1 MQRSVGNQAMNRL
14 LRSGTIQRKREI
26 SHPGDP
32 LEREAD
38 RIAEQILRQPIG
50 TGLVQQKTSER
61 MIQRQAVPEPEE
73 MPRRPG
79 APLPYREAMEMLH
92 REALG
97 TDFSVSL
104 IPPETNPEPDH
115 SQTEEELGAWER
127 ARFLFTPEVSFESEA
142 AGSSDG
148 RPRSFAASFSYRL
161 LNPRFQLFIARHL
174 WENRRDRA
182 RSDGHVWIT
191 IYSRVYRHAIEHFT
205 RFRSAMAEAQAAIQ
219 SDIRTLP
226 RRTDPLAVSR
236 GELETYLDSLA
247 RYMTAR
253 LRYRL
258 WDTTCSWE
266 REDYPRLLRGIPSVS
281 GRLVPACDPAPAVPP
296 VPLPPAPITGRSGP

>member
-14 LRSGTIQRKREI
+14 WRSGAIQGKLEI
-26 SHPGDP
+26 SRPGDS

-38 RIAEQILRQPIG
+38 RIAERVLREPAG
-50 TGLVQQKTSER
+50 AGLVQQRTSRRE
-61 MIQRQAVPEPEE
+61 IQRQVVPEPEE

-79 APLPYREAMEMLH
+79 APLPYREAMEMLY

-104 IPPETNPEPDH
+104 IAPETNPEPDH
-115 SQTEEELGAWER
+115 SQTEDELGAWER
-127 ARFLFTPEVSFESEA
+127 ARFLFTPEFSFESEA
-142 AGSSDG
+142 AGTIG
-148 RPRSFAASFSYRL
+148 EPRSYVTSFSYRL
-161 LNPRFQLFIARHL
+161 REPRFQLFIARHL
-174 WENRRDRA
+174 WENRRDRT
-182 RSDGHVWIT
+182 RSDLHAWII
-191 IYSRVYRHAIEHFT
+191 IYNRVYRHAIEHFT
-205 RFRSAMAEAQAAIQ
+205 RFRSALAEAQAEMLGPV
-219 SDIRTLP
+219 RTLP
-226 RRTDPLAVSR
+226 RRTDPLGVSQAN
-236 GELETYLDSLA
+236 LDAYINDLA

-266 REDYPRLLRGIPSVS
+266 REDYPRLLRGIPSVH

-296 VPLPPAPITGRSGP
+296 VPLPPAPIAGRAGL